1 MGEVCLWSSADQLL
15 PARSQMALTLMFH
28 VILASLGV
36 ALPALMLIA
45 NYKGLRR
52 NDSAAL
58 TLARRWSHAAGLT
71 FAVGAVSGTV
81 LSFEMGLL
89 WPGLTGTYGDVF
101 GLPFAIEGI
110 AFFVEAILV
119 AIYIY
124 GWRRLRPWTHFW
136 LGFPIPVVAALGAF
150 SIVAAN
156 AWMNTPAGFTVG
168 SDGRPTDVDPMAAIF
183 TKALPYELAHLLLAF
198 YMAAGF
204 LVASVYAVGW
214 LRGRRDRYHRLGFL
228 IPFTVAAVAT
238 PIQFAVGDTIARW
251 VASNQPAKFAAM
263 EVVTQSGAD
272 QTEIIFGRY
281 HTDTNDVSGGIRIP
295 GLDSFLVGF
304 SRDTYVQGMDNFPRN
319 DLPSNVNIVHW
330 AFDVMVTIASLLVL
344 LVLWFAFAYWRKRT
358 IPGSKLFLWLAA
370 SAGALTYVAVEAG
383 WIVTEVGRQPWIV
396 YGIVRTSD
404 AVTRSDGVWVSF
416 AVVTVV
422 YLLLGIGTVTALRA
436 MSRRWRRQDIADET
450 AVYGPRPGP
459 PVAAET
465 DLGTGT

>member
-1 MGEVCLWSSADQLL
+1 MNSRTSCLPSIW
-15 PARSQMALTLMFH
+15 R
-28 VILASLGV
+28 LG
-36 ALPALMLIA
+36 
-45 NYKGLRR
+45 
-52 NDSAAL
+52 S
-58 TLARRWSHAAGLT
+58 W
-71 FAVGAVSGTV
+71 F
-81 LSFEMGLL
+81 
-89 WPGLTGTYGDVF
+89 
-101 GLPFAIEGI
+101 
-110 AFFVEAILV
+110 
-119 AIYIY
+119 
-124 GWRRLRPWTHFW
+124 
-136 LGFPIPVVAALGAF
+136 
-150 SIVAAN
+150 
-156 AWMNTPAGFTVG
+156 
-168 SDGRPTDVDPMAAIF
+168 
-183 TKALPYELAHLLLAF
+183 
-198 YMAAGF
+198 
-204 LVASVYAVGW
+204 ASVYAVGW

-251 VASNQPAKFAAM
+251 VADNQPAKFAAM

-281 HTDTNDVSGGIRIP
+281 HTDTNDVSSGIRIP

-404 AVTRSDGVWVSF
+404 AVTQSDGVWVSF